1 MGKEPTG
8 PREQRHSQ
16 LLRGVLDLCLLA
28 LIAERPRFGYEIVEA
43 LGESGLEL
51 VSEGS
56 IYPLLA
62 RMERNGL
69 ADTYRAPS
77 PSGGAP
83 RKYYRPTEAGL
94 AELEAGRTAWLV
106 FRGAVDQALSAGT
119 PKEDTPEEGR

>member
-1 MGKEPTG
+1 MGKELAA

-69 ADTYRAPS
+69 AGTYRAPS

-94 AELEAGRTAWLV
+94 AELEAGRTAWLA
-106 FRGAVDQALSAGT
+106 FRGAVDQALSARVPT
-119 PKEDTPEEGR
+119 EDTPEEGR